1 MGLIR
6 KIVIAMV
13 GVLALHASA
22 VVDCAQMHTPASSPV
37 SSPLPKPEPSPTPE
51 EMAQAPTDQEPY
63 YLRDR
68 GTGVA
73 TSLFGTYVKR
83 GELIVYPFFEYYRH
97 NGFEYTPSELG
108 SVGEQEFRGRYR
120 AKESLLF
127 FAYGLTE
134 NLAVEF
140 EMAPWIE
147 ASFEK
152 SPSDQSSL
160 AARIEESGIGD
171 IEAQLRWR
179 WKKETDTRPEFFS
192 YASVVFPH
200 NREKVLIGT
209 PGWEMSVGT
218 GVTRGFSWG
227 TLTGRASLEYSG
239 ASDSHFDLGEF
250 AVEYLK
256 RVSTKWRLYAAVE
269 GVPDELSLITEAQ
282 WHISKNVLSQVQQW
296 RGFDLEG
303 TRLGAGI
310 RRRLYVAVVAL
321 TGVTFTPFDDT
332 LIANYYLPRG
342 SL

>member
-1 MGLIR
+1 
-6 KIVIAMV
+6 
-13 GVLALHASA
+13 
-22 VVDCAQMHTPASSPV
+22 
-37 SSPLPKPEPSPTPE
+37 
-51 EMAQAPTDQEPY
+51 
-63 YLRDR
+63 
-68 GTGVA
+68 
-73 TSLFGTYVKR
+73 
-83 GELIVYPFFEYYRH
+83 
-97 NGFEYTPSELG
+97 
-108 SVGEQEFRGRYR
+108 
-120 AKESLLF
+120 
-127 FAYGLTE
+127 
-134 NLAVEF
+134 
-140 EMAPWIE
+140 
-147 ASFEK
+147 
-152 SPSDQSSL
+152 
-160 AARIEESGIGD
+160 
-171 IEAQLRWR
+171 
-179 WKKETDTRPEFFS
+179 
-192 YASVVFPH
+192 VFPH

-227 TLTGRASLEYSG
+227 TLTGRASFEYSG
-239 ASDSHFDLGEF
+239 ASDSHFDLGEL